1 VAARAAL
8 ASALD
13 PLLDNS
19 AAEIR
24 VDQAAVGALDRL
36 LQTGVVDALTPG
48 VPNQPFGFE
57 DAHAIFLR
65 HNYST

>member
-1 VAARAAL
+1 LAGAR
-8 ASALD
+8 D

-24 VDQAAVGALDRL
+24 VDQTAVGALDRL
-36 LQTGVVDALTPG
+36 LQTGVADALTPG

-57 DAHAIFLR
+57 NTHAMFLYS
-65 HNYST
+65 NYST

>member
-1 VAARAAL
+1 L
-8 ASALD
+8 II
-13 PLLDNS
+13 P

-57 DAHAIFLR
+57 DAHACSYVT
-65 HNYST
+65 NYST